1 MSSSREIRM
10 SESMRFTARLSLS
23 AVLALAFCAASA
35 GEKAAGA
42 YPVKPI
48 RLIVPFPPGGS
59 TDFIARVI
67 APPLTDALGQNV
79 LIDNRTGAQGVVGMQ
94 IAAQAANDGYTLVIV
109 DAATVIAPAM
119 MDKAPFDVARDF
131 APIAMLVEQPYVV
144 TIHPSVPARN
154 LAELITLV
162 QANPGKYNFGSGSAI
177 SHVSQEV
184 FYSMAKLKMAH
195 IPYRGSGPLMTAI
208 VGNEVQVTFSGPVTA
223 VPMVK
228 AGRLRPLA
236 VTTLKRSREL
246 PDVPTLDE
254 LGFTGFEIRGWFGM
268 LAPAG
273 TPRPI
278 VTRVNIELNKVLAS
292 GPASQ
297 TLRQRGL
304 EPTPVSP
311 DDFGSFL
318 SSEVVRWSKAVKQY
332 NVKPGE

>member
-1 MSSSREIRM
+1 M

>member
-1 MSSSREIRM
+1 M

-228 AGRLRPLA
+228 AGRLHPLA

-254 LGFTGFEIRGWFGM
+254 LGFKGFEIRGWFGM